1 MTAGQSPAVI
11 ASEAKQSSARE
22 ARKQNALHWLLARRF
37 FIWRASRAAGL
48 LRHRRAKRRRS
59 SNGYG
64 SQ

>member
-1 MTAGQSPAVI
+1 VTAHAVI

-22 ARKQNALHWLLARRF
+22 ARQSKTLLAASPRF
-37 FIWRASRAAGL
+37 LGAPTGAKLDCFAIGG
-48 LRHRRAKRRRS
+48 AKRRRS